1 MNALNG
7 IHSDTTDIVDT
18 LGEINDKLDK
28 LDSNADKNEEGW
40 SNMQNTDGLID
51 VGDNTSFMD
60 SFNSLNNF
68 FGGLKNKTAGDC
80 VVNANFE
87 GRVNMGD
94 LNLCS
99 MPDNIKGIIGTIS
112 GVVFAIFDL
121 FLVWNSIHY
130 VVGLIDWSRRN

>member
-1 MNALNG
+1 MKRVG
-7 IHSDTTDIVDT
+7 VIC
-18 LGEINDKLDK
+18 K
-28 LDSNADKNEEGW
+28 
-40 SNMQNTDGLID
+40 NTDGLID

-121 FLVWNSIHY
+121 FWFGILSIMW
-130 VVGLIDWSRRN
+130 LA